1 MARIL
6 FIDDDHITLEI
17 LGKAAEIL
25 GHQPILLSTARP
37 VISVAT
43 DQKPDLIMMD
53 MMMPDT
59 DGLAVLG
66 RLRANADTAAIPV
79 VILSA
84 GAAID
89 DSERVIAAGAQ
100 EYLNKPVSLN
110 KLLET
115 IKKYTSPE

>member
-25 GHQPILLSTARP
+25 GHQPILMATARP
-37 VISVAT
+37 AIAT
-43 DQKPDLIMMD
+43 AAEQKPDLIVMD
-53 MMMPDT
+53 MMMPDL
-59 DGLAVLG
+59 DGLAALSI
-66 RLRANADTAAIPV
+66 LRAAPETTAIPV

-84 GAAID
+84 GAAPD
-89 DSERVIAAGAQ
+89 DGERVLAAGAQ
-100 EYLNKPVSLN
+100 GYLSKPVSLN

-115 IKKYTSPE
+115 IKKFTPPE